1 MKFFILIVNL
11 IALWGIMNPLSAGE
25 KAGATL
31 PNIVFIFADDLGVG
45 DVGAYHDYFID
56 QGLIDSSHSNYGGTT
71 PETVIPT
78 PNMDRICDEGML
90 FTDAQL
96 PASLCAPNR
105 FCVLTGN
112 TTIRSRQFGTWG
124 HTESTGLNYSTSRSG
139 IDSKTLS
146 YTVDGQTIEVLDSN
160 GALANGSINGFGD
173 RRNNP
178 HDTLGDILKTAGYHT
193 AFFGKMHIGG
203 DFFDWDGDVLRYS
216 FFPDNPNGYDAYDFS
231 RQFDQGML
239 DHGFDY
245 TFVSPDGI
253 QGKLY
258 MYFENDTYKPI
269 SDFDQAV
276 ETWWPGSMNATAL
289 GSSSILRYFEA
300 TRYSNTNLND
310 PITGSYLAN
319 TVYDD
324 KNKIVTE
331 AGTSEM
337 VNDYGELLAKG
348 FGDSRFDTSEHGP
361 ILAYHAVQY
370 IESRVQTA
378 PDQPFMLFYAAPAVH
393 TPITPSLH
401 ARGSTGLGPRC
412 DFVVDLDQQIGKI
425 LDALDANGISDNTLV
440 ILSSDNGGTLVSK
453 ARAETS
459 DRQHPSGPW
468 RGSKSS
474 IYEGGHRVPFAW
486 KWGDGTSNGSVIE
499 PGTVCDR
506 HVSVIDAAASFID
519 LTGQSIAS
527 DQHQDS
533 ISLVPFLMSATPS
546 TVSPIRSEHFY
557 IINKNNLNQSVRY
570 DENGNQ
576 WVLIFDDNGS
586 DLQLYNLTSDPDQQ
600 TDLISGYSTVASVP
614 SSNTYKTILDT
625 METWY
630 LAHDAALDARS
641 QPTVDFNP
649 NGVSETISGASTI
662 VSVNFTDMAGDA
674 TRIDSDESY
683 GISALGTVTD
693 NWENLSASTNNLSSG
708 AGTATTVDLTA
719 SGNFPYYNGAYADTP
734 MQKGIAAPTTVTLSD
749 LNATFPNGYIAVVYL
764 TGFTGNDK
772 ASITDGSTT
781 YYFQAMASPAAPIS
795 LVQTTDTLSADPTPE
810 AQYAVF
816 GSDEAL
822 LTADSISFTLTN
834 RSGAGVAIGGIQL
847 YQISEETVVTNNYK
861 TLLSIPTRDAVL
873 QLNPTLQ
880 KLEFSNLDAGLSYT
894 VETSTDLGTD
904 PSINWDP
911 QSSFELESG
920 STRTED
926 YDNTAPKRFYQMQYP
941 AKMNKRSIP
950 LGN

>member
-1 MKFFILIVNL
+1 MKFKFII
-11 IALWGIMNPLSAGE
+11 PLYLLLSLLPLTTSAVE
-25 KAGATL
+25 KAGSSL
-31 PNIVFIFADDLGVG
+31 PNIVFIFVDDMGLG
-45 DVGAYHDYFID
+45 DVGAYHDYFIN
-56 QGLIDSSHSNYGGTT
+56 QGLVDSSHFNYNGTT
-71 PETVIPT
+71 PQTVIPT
-78 PNMDRICDEGML
+78 PNMDRICDEGMM

-124 HTESTGLNYSTSRSG
+124 HTESSGLNYATSRSG
-139 IDSKTLS
+139 INSKALS
-146 YTVDGQTIEVLDSN
+146 YTVNGQTIEVLDSN
-160 GALANGSINGFGD
+160 GAVANGSINGYGN
-173 RRNNP
+173 RRSDP
-178 HDTLGDILKTAGYHT
+178 HDTLGDILKAAGYHT

-203 DFFDWDGDVLRYS
+203 DFFDWDGDVLRYN

-231 RQFDQGML
+231 QQFDQGML

-258 MYFENDTYKPI
+258 MYFENDTYKAI

-276 ETWWPGSMNATAL
+276 ETWWPGSMNASAL
-289 GSSSILRYFEA
+289 GTTSNLRYFEA
-300 TRYSNTNLND
+300 TRYSSTNLNN
-310 PITGSYLAN
+310 PVTGAFLAN

-324 KNKIVTE
+324 KNRLVTE
-331 AGTSEM
+331 SGTSEL
-337 VNDYGELLAKG
+337 VNDFGELLAKG

-370 IESRVQTA
+370 IESRVQAA
-378 PDQPFMLFYAAPAVH
+378 PNQPFMLFYAAPAVH

-425 LDALDANGISDNTLV
+425 LDSLDSLGIANNTLV
-440 ILSSDNGGTLVSK
+440 ILSSDNGGTLISK
-453 ARAETS
+453 ALAETS
-459 DRQHPSGPW
+459 NRQHPSGPW

-474 IYEGGHRVPFAW
+474 IFEGGHRVPFAW

-506 HVSVIDAAASFID
+506 HVSVIDAAASLVD

-533 ISLVPFLMSATPS
+533 ISLVPFLMSGTPS
-546 TVSPIRSEHFY
+546 TVSPIRSQHFY
-557 IINKNNLNQSVRY
+557 IINKNTTNQSVRY

-576 WVLIFDDNGS
+576 WVLIFDDDGS
-586 DLQLYNLTSDPDQQ
+586 DLQLYNLTSDPGQQ
-600 TDLISGYSTVASVP
+600 TDLISGYSTVASIP
-614 SSNTYKTILDT
+614 SGNTYKTILET

-630 LAHDAALDARS
+630 LAHNAPLDARS
-641 QPTVDFNP
+641 QPAVDFNP
-649 NGVSETISGASTI
+649 NGVSETISGDSTI
-662 VSVNFTDMAGDA
+662 VSVNFTDSTSDA

-683 GISALGTVTD
+683 GISTLGTVTN
-693 NWENLSASTNNLSSG
+693 NWENLSASTNNLNSS

-719 SGNFPYYNGAYADTP
+719 SGTFPYYNGAYTDTP
-734 MQKGIAAPTTVTLSD
+734 LLKGITAPTTITLSD
-749 LNATFPNGYIAVVYL
+749 LNATFPNGCIAIVYV
-764 TGFTGNDK
+764 TGYLGNNK

-816 GSDEAL
+816 GSAEAL
-822 LTADSISFTLTN
+822 LTTDSISFTLTN
-834 RSGAGVAIGGIQL
+834 MSGAGVSIGGIQL
-847 YQISEETVVTNNYK
+847 YQISEETVQTNNYK
-861 TLLSIPTRDAVL
+861 TLLSVPTRDAVL
-873 QLNPTLQ
+873 QLNPTSQ
-880 KLEFSNLDAGLSYT
+880 KLEYSNLDAGLSYT
-894 VETSTDLGTD
+894 VETNTNLSTDW
-904 PSINWDP
+904 NA
-911 QSSFELESG
+911 QSSFELENG

-941 AKMNKRSIP
+941 AKMNKRAIP

>member
-1 MKFFILIVNL
+1 MRPSLLALNLLAFFGAFNF
-11 IALWGIMNPLSAGE
+11 AHGGE
-25 KAGATL
+25 KAGASL
-31 PNIVFIFADDLGVG
+31 PNIVFIFADDLGIG
-45 DVGAYHDYFID
+45 DVGSYHDYFIN
-56 QGLIDSSHSNYGGTT
+56 QGLIDSSHFNFSGTT
-71 PETVIPT
+71 PQTVIPT
-78 PNMDRICDEGML
+78 PNMDRICDEGMM

-124 HTESTGLNYSTSRSG
+124 HTESSGLNYATSRSG
-139 IDSKTLS
+139 INPKVLS

-160 GALANGSINGFGD
+160 GAVANGSINGYGN
-173 RRNNP
+173 RRSNP
-178 HDTLGDILKTAGYHT
+178 HDTLGDILKAAGYHT

-216 FFPDNPNGYDAYDFS
+216 FFPTNPNGYDAYDFS
-231 RQFDQGML
+231 QQFDQGML

-258 MYFENDTYKPI
+258 MYFENDTYKAI

-276 ETWWPGSMNATAL
+276 ETWWPGSMNASAL
-289 GSSSILRYFEA
+289 GTTSNLRYFEA
-300 TRYSNTNLND
+300 TRYSSMNLNN
-310 PITGSYLAN
+310 PVTGAFLAN

-324 KNKIVTE
+324 KNNLITQP
-331 AGTSEM
+331 GTSEM

-370 IESRVQTA
+370 IESRVQAA
-378 PDQPFMLFYAAPAVH
+378 PNQPFMLFYAAPAVH

-412 DFVVDLDQQIGKI
+412 DFVVDLDLQIGKI
-425 LDALDANGISDNTLV
+425 LDSLDALGIADNTLV

-453 ARAETS
+453 ALAETS
-459 DRQHPSGPW
+459 NRQHPSGPW

-474 IYEGGHRVPFAW
+474 IFEGGHRVPFAW
-486 KWGDGTSNGSVIE
+486 KWGDNTSNGSVIE
-499 PGTVCDR
+499 PGAVCDR
-506 HVSVIDAAASFID
+506 HVSVIDAAASLID
-519 LTGQSIAS
+519 LTGQAIAS

-533 ISLVPFLMSATPS
+533 ISLTPFLMSATPNNID
-546 TVSPIRSEHFY
+546 PIRNQHFY
-557 IINKNNLNQSVRY
+557 IINKNFSNQSVRY

-586 DLQLYNLTSDPDQQ
+586 DLQLFNLATDPGQQ
-600 TDLISGYSTVASVP
+600 TDLISGYSTVTSVP
-614 SSNTYKTILDT
+614 SGNTYKTILET

-641 QPTVDFNP
+641 QPTVDFNA
-649 NGVSETISGASTI
+649 NGVSETVAGNSTI
-662 VSVNFTDMAGDA
+662 VSVNFTDASSDA

-683 GISALGTVTD
+683 GISSLGTVTD
-693 NWENLSASTNNLSSG
+693 NWENLSTSTNNLTSNT
-708 AGTATTVDLTA
+708 GTATTVDLTA
-719 SGNFPYYNGAYADTP
+719 SGTFSYNNGAYADTP
-734 MQKGIAAPTTVTLSD
+734 LLKGIAASTTVTLSD
-749 LNATFPNGYIAVVYL
+749 LNATFPNGCIAVLYL
-764 TGFTGNDK
+764 TGYLNNNK

-781 YYFQAMASPAAPIS
+781 YYFQAMANPVAPITPA
-795 LVQTTDTLSADPTPE
+795 QTTDTISADPTPE

-816 GSDEAL
+816 GSPEAL
-822 LTADSISFTLTN
+822 LTPDSISFTLSN
-834 RSGAGVAIGGIQL
+834 ISGAGVALGGIQL
-847 YQISEETVVTNNYK
+847 YDDAQQTVVTNHYK
-861 TLLSIPTRDAVL
+861 TLLSVPTRDAVL
-873 QLNPTLQ
+873 LVNPALQ
-880 KLEFSNLDAGLSYT
+880 KLEYSNLESGLPYT
-894 VETSTDLGTD
+894 LRTNTDLSTTWNAL
-904 PSINWDP
+904 SN
-911 QSSFELESG
+911 FELETG
-920 STRTED
+920 STRTD
-926 YDNTAPKRFYQMQYP
+926 GYDNSDSKRFYRLQYP

-950 LGN
+950 LSN